1 MLYNNIS
8 INKSKQ
14 SLSLKITIMILH
26 NMKTVETIIPSNHLT
41 TIIVNK
47 MQKTFQTSRQIL
59 MKVQFHQRDY

>member
-1 MLYNNIS
+1 
-8 INKSKQ
+8 
-14 SLSLKITIMILH
+14 MILH

-41 TIIVNK
+41 TIIINK